1 MSRLKVLIVEDEPLL
16 RQTLAQLLQREADL
30 EVVGAVGDGRQAVT
44 EALIQ
49 RPEVIL
55 MDLELPTLSGIE
67 ATRQIKAQL
76 PQTAIVVLTHLGD
89 DENLFAAIKAGA
101 ISYVLKDA
109 SVEQILEVVRA
120 AHRGEGFIYPTLV
133 PRVLQEFARIS
144 TRTERQRE
152 LFQELTRREVEVL
165 ELLGQGR
172 RNREIAEKLFL
183 SERTVKNHVSSI
195 LAKLHVNDRTEAALI
210 AARHGL
216 TREAD

>member
-16 RQTLAQLLQREADL
+16 RQTLAQLLRREADL
-30 EVVGAVGDGRQAVT
+30 EVVGAAGDGRSAVT

-55 MDLELPTLSGIE
+55 MDLELPSLSGIE

-76 PQTAIVVLTHLGD
+76 PETAIVVLTHLGD

-172 RNREIAEKLFL
+172 RNREIAENLFL

>member
-1 MSRLKVLIVEDEPLL
+1 
-16 RQTLAQLLQREADL
+16 
-30 EVVGAVGDGRQAVT
+30 
-44 EALIQ
+44 
-49 RPEVIL
+49 

-67 ATRQIKAQL
+67 ATRQIKAQR

-89 DENLFAAIKAGA
+89 DDNLFAAIKAGA

-120 AHRGEGFIYPTLV
+120 AHRGEGFIYPSLV
-133 PRVLQEFARIS
+133 SRVLQEFSRLS
-144 TRTERQRE
+144 TRTERTRE

-172 RNREIAEKLFL
+172 RNREIAAKLFL

-216 TREAD
+216 TREAH